1 MKKHNYWFKRRRY
14 GYGWVPSTW
23 QGWFVLIIYIVTI
36 SVVSFLIDYESKE
49 IPKNLIMYL
58 SFVLLS
64 TTVLLLI
71 TYKKGPKPKW
81 RNGKTPQDDPEED
94 F

>member
-1 MKKHNYWFKRRRY
+1 MKKQNYWFKRRRY
-14 GYGWVPSTW
+14 GYGWIPSTW
-23 QGWFVLIIYIVTI
+23 QGWFVLAIYILTI
-36 SVVSFLIDYESKE
+36 SVGAFLIDYESKE
-49 IPKNLIMYL
+49 IPASLIMYL
-58 SFVLLS
+58 LFVLLS
-64 TTVLLLI
+64 TVILFFI